1 MVSNVKISQFFEN
14 LTLHDSPVATNNLPD
29 VINSF
34 LVSVGEDIQP
44 LNSSRLDE
52 LRNNLH
58 DCPDRYIISEYAV
71 YYALS
76 QLNVSK
82 STGPDLI
89 ENKLLKKSCRCV
101 SCACLFAY

>member
-1 MVSNVKISQFFEN
+1 M
-14 LTLHDSPVATNNLPD
+14 
-29 VINSF
+29 
-34 LVSVGEDIQP
+34 
-44 LNSSRLDE
+44 NSSRLDE

-89 ENKLLKKSCRCV
+89 ENKLLKNLAVVLAAPVCSLINLRTTKGGV
-101 SCACLFAY
+101 I